1 MKFKLMLAV
10 IFIALISSVGGYL
23 IGKKFSGREEGQ
35 SKTAILKSEKKI
47 LYYKDP
53 MHPWITSDKPGK
65 APDCGMDLV
74 PVYEGEE
81 EMGDGIVKIDPVIV
95 QNIGVKIEPVK
106 KMKLTKTIR
115 TVGRVDYD
123 ERKIAVITTKVSGWI
138 EKLYVDYTGR
148 FVKKGE
154 PLFEI
159 YSPELVTAQE
169 EYLQALNYRES
180 VARSGDPNIIEGANQ
195 LVENARK
202 RLKYWD
208 INEEQI
214 KELENKKQVRKTLT
228 LYSPVDGVVIEKNI
242 FLGMKISQGM
252 NLMKIADLSSM
263 WIYADIY
270 QYELPWIRVGEDA
283 EVEVSYIPGKILKG
297 KVVYIYP
304 FLQPETKTI
313 KVRLEFENPGYL
325 LKPDMYVN
333 VSIKSKVAINALA
346 IPEQSVIRTGT
357 RDIVVVAL
365 GGGRFKSVEV
375 KLGVLADGYY
385 QVLDG
390 LRENE
395 NIVTSSHFL
404 IDSESN
410 LKSAL
415 SMLTHQHE
423 DFPPQ
428 GAKDNKRQVIQE
440 HKGHDMEHDET
451 SGKFI
456 DPVCGMEVE
465 PDEELSFTYKGK
477 KYYFCMRSDME
488 KFKANPEKYI
498 KRK

>member
-1 MKFKLMLAV
+1 MNRKFLLITLV
-10 IFIALISSVGGYL
+10 VALISLSAGFF
-23 IGKKFSGREEGQ
+23 IARFSFSADPAGASAAESSSG
-35 SKTAILKSEKKI
+35 KSERKI

-81 EMGDGIVKIDPVIV
+81 EMEEGIVKINPAIV

-106 KMKLTKTIR
+106 RMKLTKTIR

-123 ERKIAVITTKVSGWI
+123 ETKIAVITTKISGWI
-138 EKLYVDYTGR
+138 EKLYVDYTGK
-148 FVKKGE
+148 FVRKGE

-169 EYLQALNYRES
+169 EYLQAINYRKS
-180 VARSGDPNIIEGANQ
+180 VSGSRDPNIIEGAEQ
-195 LVENARK
+195 LVESAKK
-202 RLKYWD
+202 RLLYWD
-208 INEEQI
+208 ITEEQI
-214 KELENKKQVRKTLT
+214 EELERTGQVRKTLT
-228 LYSPVDGVVIEKNI
+228 LYSPVDGIVVEKNI

-252 NLMKIADLSSM
+252 NLMSIADLSTV

-270 QYELPWIRVGEDA
+270 EYELPWVKVGADA
-283 EVEVSYIPGKILKG
+283 EVELSYIPGKVMRG
-297 KVVYIYP
+297 KVTYIYP
-304 FLQPETKTI
+304 FLQSDTRTV
-313 KVRLEFENPGYL
+313 KVRLEFPNPEFL

-333 VSIKSKVAINALA
+333 VRINSDVAINALV
-346 IPEQSVIRTGT
+346 IPEQAVIRTGT
-357 RDIVVVAL
+357 RDIVVLAL

-390 LRENE
+390 LKENQ

-410 LKSAL
+410 LKAAL
-415 SMLTHQHE
+415 AGMTHQHGETMKTE
-423 DFPPQ
+423 D
-428 GAKDNKRQVIQE
+428 KEMKHDK
-440 HKGHDMEHDET
+440 HK
-451 SGKFI
+451 K
-456 DPVCGMEVE
+456 
-465 PDEELSFTYKGK
+465 
-477 KYYFCMRSDME
+477 
-488 KFKANPEKYI
+488 
-498 KRK
+498 

>member
-10 IFIALISSVGGYL
+10 IFIALISSIGGYL

-81 EMGDGIVKIDPVIV
+81 EMEDGIVKIDPVIV

-106 KMKLTKTIR
+106 RMNLTKTIR

-159 YSPELVTAQE
+159 YSPELVTSQE

-195 LVENARK
+195 LVESARK

-252 NLMKIADLSSM
+252 NLMKIADLSSV

-270 QYELPWIRVGEDA
+270 QYELPWVRVGEDA
-283 EVEVSYIPGKILKG
+283 EVGVSYIPGKILKG

-313 KVRLEFENPGYL
+313 KVRLEFANPGYL

-365 GGGRFKSVEV
+365 GRGRFKSVEV

-385 QVLDG
+385 
-390 LRENE
+390 
-395 NIVTSSHFL
+395 
-404 IDSESN
+404 
-410 LKSAL
+410 
-415 SMLTHQHE
+415 
-423 DFPPQ
+423 
-428 GAKDNKRQVIQE
+428 
-440 HKGHDMEHDET
+440 
-451 SGKFI
+451 
-456 DPVCGMEVE
+456 
-465 PDEELSFTYKGK
+465 
-477 KYYFCMRSDME
+477 
-488 KFKANPEKYI
+488 
-498 KRK
+498 

>member
-1 MKFKLMLAV
+1 MLAV
-10 IFIALISSVGGYL
+10 IFIALISSIGGYL

-81 EMGDGIVKIDPVIV
+81 EMEDGIVKIDPVIV

-195 LVENARK
+195 LVESARK

-252 NLMKIADLSSM
+252 NLMKIADLSSV

-270 QYELPWIRVGEDA
+270 QYELPWVRVGEDA

-313 KVRLEFENPGYL
+313 KVRLEFANPGYL

-375 KLGVLADGYY
+375 KLGLLADGYY

-423 DFPPQ
+423 DFPP
-428 GAKDNKRQVIQE
+428 
-440 HKGHDMEHDET
+440 HKEQRT
-451 SGKFI
+451 
-456 DPVCGMEVE
+456 
-465 PDEELSFTYKGK
+465 TKGK
-477 KYYFCMRSDME
+477 
-488 KFKANPEKYI
+488 
-498 KRK
+498 

>member
-10 IFIALISSVGGYL
+10 IFIALISSIGGYL

-81 EMGDGIVKIDPVIV
+81 EMEDGIVKIDPVIV

-106 KMKLTKTIR
+106 RMNLTKTIR

-123 ERKIAVITTKVSGWI
+123 ERKIAVITMKVSGWI

-159 YSPELVTAQE
+159 YSPELVMAQE

-195 LVENARK
+195 LVESARK

-214 KELENKKQVRKTLT
+214 KELENKKQVRKTLSFILLLT
-228 LYSPVDGVVIEKNI
+228 
-242 FLGMKISQGM
+242 
-252 NLMKIADLSSM
+252 
-263 WIYADIY
+263 
-270 QYELPWIRVGEDA
+270 
-283 EVEVSYIPGKILKG
+283 VS
-297 KVVYIYP
+297 
-304 FLQPETKTI
+304 
-313 KVRLEFENPGYL
+313 
-325 LKPDMYVN
+325 
-333 VSIKSKVAINALA
+333 
-346 IPEQSVIRTGT
+346 
-357 RDIVVVAL
+357 
-365 GGGRFKSVEV
+365 
-375 KLGVLADGYY
+375 
-385 QVLDG
+385 
-390 LRENE
+390 
-395 NIVTSSHFL
+395 
-404 IDSESN
+404 
-410 LKSAL
+410 
-415 SMLTHQHE
+415 
-423 DFPPQ
+423 
-428 GAKDNKRQVIQE
+428 
-440 HKGHDMEHDET
+440 
-451 SGKFI
+451 
-456 DPVCGMEVE
+456 
-465 PDEELSFTYKGK
+465 
-477 KYYFCMRSDME
+477 
-488 KFKANPEKYI
+488 
-498 KRK
+498 